1 MTEGIPFGTPAWAAA
16 LQDAVNRSSEY
27 RNAAARWGVEWNGNL
42 LFAFEADA
50 ALAKPLHL
58 FLALAGGRC
67 ERAEFTAGPSHPEAG
82 FALRAPFSL
91 WREILERRTLA
102 AAAIPTG
109 RMRVEGDK
117 LALLRHAGANRAL
130 IHVVASVP
138 TVFPASPA
146 ADAPGAGAP
155 PAG

>member
-1 MTEGIPFGTPAWAAA
+1 MTGLIAFGTPEWAAA
-16 LQDAVNRSSEY
+16 LCEAVNRSSEY

-50 ALAKPLHL
+50 ALATPRYL
-58 FLALAGGRC
+58 FLALTQGRC
-67 ERAEFTAGPSHPEAG
+67 ERAELAAGPSHPDAG
-82 FALRAPFSL
+82 FTLRAPFAL

-102 AAAIPTG
+102 AAAILTG

-130 IHVVASVP
+130 IHVVASIP
-138 TVFPASPA
+138 TSFP
-146 ADAPGAGAP
+146 AP